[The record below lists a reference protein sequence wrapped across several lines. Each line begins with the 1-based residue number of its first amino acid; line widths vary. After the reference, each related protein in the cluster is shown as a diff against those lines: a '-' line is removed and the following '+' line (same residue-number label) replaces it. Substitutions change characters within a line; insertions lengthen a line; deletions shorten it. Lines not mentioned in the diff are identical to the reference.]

1 MACRHFHGT
10 TGSPP
15 PGTAHTPPRRPRW
28 TVRPRSPSRTVADAH
43 AAPPA
48 AGQATA
54 SAALLSPQ
62 QPNPVV
68 VPSTP
73 RCSGCCDDQLN
84 PPNTPRSPTAAA
96 CTPLA
101 SSLPWARSGMRWTT
115 PSPRASSPPW
125 NASCSTAT
133 PGRPEPGCARRSS
146 ISSRSSTTA
155 NAATRHSTTPA
166 PSATSSST
174 YQQHPPPNHRVHESG
189 ATPYP
194 REQALLEPRHKP
206 RHHSRLGPP
215 KAVQAEGPPKAAD
228 GSLKLREAHLRL
240 GRSLSRRSPRRAR
253 SEREPASEAGGRV
266 GVGPGLLRR
275 PPSSESHGG
284 AHSSSRLAPT
294 TPTHSSSDE
303 PHRWCPRVPA
313 RRPHP

>member
-15 PGTAHTPPRRPRW
+15 PGTPHTPQRRPRW
-28 TVRPRSPSRTVADAH
+28 TVRPRSPSRIVADAH

-96 CTPLA
+96 CTPPA
-101 SSLPWARSGMRWTT
+101 SSL
-115 PSPRASSPPW
+115 PW

-174 YQQHPPPNHRVHESG
+174 YQQHPPPSPTVAVFCVVAGSG
-189 ATPYP
+189 CDE
-194 REQALLEPRHKP
+194 RWL
-206 RHHSRLGPP
+206 
-215 KAVQAEGPPKAAD
+215 D
-228 GSLKLREAHLRL
+228 GVV
-240 GRSLSRRSPRRAR
+240 AR
-253 SEREPASEAGGRV
+253 
-266 GVGPGLLRR
+266 
-275 PPSSESHGG
+275 
-284 AHSSSRLAPT
+284 PT
-294 TPTHSSSDE
+294 
-303 PHRWCPRVPA
+303 RQG
-313 RRPHP
+313 

>member
-15 PGTAHTPPRRPRW
+15 PGTPHTPPRRPRW

-115 PSPRASSPPW
+115 PSPRASSPRW

-189 ATPYP
+189 ATPDLVT
-194 REQALLEPRHKP
+194 QA
-206 RHHSRLGPP
+206 G
-215 KAVQAEGPPKAAD
+215 AVGLD
-228 GSLKLREAHLRL
+228 RL
-240 GRSLSRRSPRRAR
+240 GRVVAAAVEAAIHRPLNAAPGRLEQAGHGQGGDGYRPAR
-253 SEREPASEAGGRV
+253 GIV
-266 GVGPGLLRR
+266 GDSAEHLP
-275 PPSSESHGG
+275 EDQ
-284 AHSSSRLAPT
+284 HSSGV
-294 TPTHSSSDE
+294 D
-303 PHRWCPRVPA
+303 
-313 RRPHP
+313 